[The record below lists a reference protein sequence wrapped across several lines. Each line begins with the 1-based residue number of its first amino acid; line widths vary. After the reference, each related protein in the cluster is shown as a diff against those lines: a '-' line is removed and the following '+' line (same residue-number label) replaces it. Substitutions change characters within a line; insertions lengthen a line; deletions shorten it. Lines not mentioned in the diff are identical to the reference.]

1 MNNYYITV
9 GCENKSEI
17 REESIERATKENTFG
32 RDNQERFPCKKERW
46 QGWSFGMKVCLLS
59 S

>member
-9 GCENKSEI
+9 GCKNKSEI
-17 REESIERATKENTFG
+17 REESIERAIEDNTFT
-32 RDNQERFPCKKERW
+32 RDNQERFPCKKKRQ

-59 S
+59 N